1 MTWYDVHSRVVD
13 LTRPITDGLRA
24 HVTTSVV
31 PLQRIGESAD
41 RFDPPCEGFSSNLL
55 VMSDHCGTHV
65 DAPSHFIRDGACV
78 DEIEPDTL
86 IGPAVVCDL
95 TSSRGPE
102 ITADD
107 LRGVAELARDAS
119 IVLLHTRRNDARG
132 KGIDLGAAELLAR
145 SGVKAVGT
153 DHSGIDDTRNR
164 GRPGH
169 MVLLGAGV
177 PLVENLTNL
186 DRLLGRRFL
195 FVALPLRLEDGT
207 GSPVRAVAIVTP
219 GENEE
224 IR

>member
-1 MTWYDVHSRVVD
+1 MTRYDMHSRVVD
-13 LTRPITDGLRA
+13 LTRPITHGLRA

-41 RFDPPCEGFSSNLL
+41 RFDRPCEGFSSNLL

-78 DEIEPDTL
+78 DEIEPDIL

-95 TSSRGPE
+95 TDSRGPE
-102 ITADD
+102 ITAED
-107 LRGVAELARDAS
+107 LCGVAGDRDAS
-119 IVLLHTRRNDARG
+119 IVLLHTRRNDAQG

-153 DHSGIDDTRNR
+153 DHSGIDDTQNR
-164 GRPGH
+164 ARPGH
-169 MVLLGAGV
+169 MILLGAGIPV
-177 PLVENLTNL
+177 VENLTNL
-186 DRLLGRRFL
+186 DHLLGRRFL
-195 FVALPLRLEDGT
+195 FFALPLRLEYGT
-207 GSPVRAVAIVTP
+207 GSPVRAVALVTP
-219 GENEE
+219 GKEE